1 MRYFTEPRE
10 SRYVKS
16 FGFLFL
22 TKEIAKC
29 FYDKY
34 SYVGKS
40 VEISKER
47 HVSPGKSNPI
57 FH

>member
-1 MRYFTEPRE
+1 MIIRWSVVLTNLKHFEDHGSTAEMNHTE
-10 SRYVKS
+10 
-16 FGFLFL
+16 
-22 TKEIAKC
+22 
-29 FYDKY
+29 KY